1 MIRINLSG
9 APRPKKGK
17 RGGAAVSVP
26 TMAGEGPNPMVVI
39 AVLAI
44 IGVVGNGY
52 YYMRLSNQAKQIAVE
67 KQKATDENKRLA
79 TVKAKYDEAEKQK
92 EVFRKR
98 VEVIDKLRKA
108 QSGPVDLLNT
118 IGSTVNSTD
127 AVWLNTMRD
136 DGRTIALDG
145 NALSANA
152 VAKLITN
159 LKSTGYFKNVEIRE
173 TFQAPGSQSMTLFSF
188 SIVCEKADQKS

>member
-17 RGGAAVSVP
+17 RGGSVAVPS
-26 TMAGEGPNPMVVI
+26 MAGDGPNPVMVMV
-39 AVLAI
+39 VLAI
-44 IGVVGNGY
+44 VGLAGNGY
-52 YYMRLSNQAKQIAVE
+52 YYMRLSNQTKQIAVD
-67 KQKATDENKRLA
+67 KQKAMDENRRLA
-79 TVKAKYDEAEKQK
+79 AVKAKYDEAEKQK

-98 VEVIDKLRKA
+98 VDVIDKLRKA

-118 IGSTVNSTD
+118 IGTTVNATD
-127 AVWLNTMRD
+127 QVWLATMRD
-136 DGRTIALDG
+136 DGRNISLDG
-145 NALSANA
+145 TALSANA

-159 LKSTGYFKNVEIRE
+159 LKQTGYFKNVEIRE
-173 TFQAPGSQSMTLFSF
+173 TFQSPASQEMTMFSF

>member
-17 RGGAAVSVP
+17 RGGAAAAVP
-26 TMAGEGPNPMVVI
+26 TIAGEGPNPMVVI

-44 IGVVGNGY
+44 IGVAANGY
-52 YYMRLSNQAKQIAVE
+52 WYLRDTNQTKQIAVE
-67 KQKATDENKRLA
+67 KQKAMDENRRLA
-79 TVKAKYDEAEKQK
+79 AVKAKYDEAEKQK

-159 LKSTGYFKNVEIRE
+159 LKATGYFKNVEIRE
-173 TFQAPGSQSMTLFSF
+173 TFQNPGSPNMTMFSF
-188 SIVCEKADQKS
+188 QIVCEKADQKS

>member
-17 RGGAAVSVP
+17 RGGAVAVPS
-26 TMAGEGPNPMVVI
+26 MAGEGPNPVMVMV
-39 AVLAI
+39 VLAI
-44 IGVVGNGY
+44 VGLAGNGY
-52 YYMRLSNQAKQIAVE
+52 YYMRLSNQTKQIAVD
-67 KQKATDENKRLA
+67 KQKAMDENRRLA
-79 TVKAKYDEAEKQK
+79 AVKAKYDEAEKQK

-118 IGSTVNSTD
+118 IGTTVNATD
-127 AVWLNTMRD
+127 QVWLATMRD
-136 DGRTIALDG
+136 DGRNISLDG
-145 NALSANA
+145 TALSANA

-159 LKSTGYFKNVEIRE
+159 LKQTGYFKNVEIRE
-173 TFQAPGSQSMTLFSF
+173 TFQSPASQDMTMFSF
-188 SIVCEKADQKS
+188 SIVCEKAEQKS

>member
-17 RGGAAVSVP
+17 RGGAVAVP
-26 TMAGEGPNPMVVI
+26 TMAGEGPNPMVMIVVI
-39 AVLAI
+39 AI
-44 IGVVGNGY
+44 IGIAGNGY
-52 YYMRLSNQAKQIAVE
+52 WYMRGTNEAKRIATE
-67 KQKATDENKRLA
+67 KQKAMAENQRLA
-79 TVKAKYDEAEKQK
+79 AVKAKYDEAEKQK

-118 IGSTVNSTD
+118 IGTTVNNTD

-136 DGRTIALDG
+136 EGRSIALDG

-152 VAKLITN
+152 VARLITN
-159 LKSTGYFKNVEIRE
+159 LKATGYFKNVEIRE
-173 TFQAPGSQSMTLFSF
+173 TFQNPGTGNMTQFQF

>member
-17 RGGAAVSVP
+17 RGGVASVP

-39 AVLAI
+39 IVLAVLAV
-44 IGVVGNGY
+44 GGNGY
-52 YYMRLSNQAKQIAVE
+52 WYLHLTSQTKKIAE
-67 KQKATDENKRLA
+67 DKQKAMEENHRLA
-79 TVKAKYDEAEKQK
+79 AVKAKYDEAEKQK
-92 EVFRKR
+92 EIFRKR
-98 VEVIDKLRKA
+98 VDVIDKLRKA

-136 DGRTIALDG
+136 EGRSIALDG

-159 LKSTGYFKNVEIRE
+159 LKRTGYFKSVEIRE
-173 TFQAPGSQSMTLFSF
+173 TFQSPGSRDMTLFQF
-188 SIVCEKADQKS
+188 SITCEKAEQKG

>member
-17 RGGAAVSVP
+17 RGGAVAVP

-39 AVLAI
+39 AVIAI
-44 IGVVGNGY
+44 IGIAGNGY

-67 KQKATDENKRLA
+67 KQKAMDENKRLA

-98 VEVIDKLRKA
+98 VDVIDKLRKA

-136 DGRTIALDG
+136 DGRTISLDG

-159 LKSTGYFKNVEIRE
+159 LKATGYFKNVEIRE
-173 TFQAPGSQSMTLFSF
+173 TFQSPASQNMAMFSF

>member
-9 APRPKKGK
+9 APRPKKG
-17 RGGAAVSVP
+17 RTSVP
-26 TMAGEGPNPMVVI
+26 SVAGEGPNPMLVM

-44 IGVVGNGY
+44 AGVAGNGY
-52 YYMRLSNQAKQIAVE
+52 YYMRLSNQAKQITVE
-67 KQKATDENKRLA
+67 KQKAMDENHRLA
-79 TVKAKYDEAEKQK
+79 AVKAKYDEAEKQK
-92 EVFRKR
+92 EIFRKR
-98 VEVIDKLRKA
+98 VDVIEKLRKA

-118 IGSTVNSTD
+118 IGTTVNATD

-136 DGRTIALDG
+136 DGRSISLDG

-159 LKSTGYFKNVEIRE
+159 LKNTGYFKSVEIKE
-173 TFQAPGSQSMTLFSF
+173 TFQSAASRDVTMFQFTL
-188 SIVCEKADQKS
+188 VCEKAEQKS